1 MSFNQYYAW
10 IKVQLQI
17 IVYKLL
23 AFAKSVFKKLF
34 NKLHVTNNRKKW
46 DSYV

>member
-1 MSFNQYYAW
+1 MSFNHYYAW

-23 AFAKSVFKKLF
+23 TFVKCLQKV
-34 NKLHVTNNRKKW
+34 VQ
-46 DSYV
+46 

>member
-1 MSFNQYYAW
+1 MSFNHYYAW

-23 AFAKSVFKKLF
+23 TFVKCLQKDVQ
-34 NKLHVTNNRKKW
+34 
-46 DSYV
+46 